1 MVSPFNKLAAIRKA
15 IVCIPLLL
23 GLSSFNVSASEAEG
37 EKPHHRWGVG
47 VFLGATHAHGKN
59 ESTVGFELG
68 HVINKNWSI
77 GAVVERA
84 EREEH
89 STLLLVGLG
98 WHPWEGLR
106 LQLGA
111 GRKDPSGT
119 QENVLRTGIT
129 YDWEFAPTWVL
140 KPYFALDFIENE
152 ETEEVFGFYFGK
164 LF

>member
-1 MVSPFNKLAAIRKA
+1 MGK
-15 IVCIPLLL
+15 
-23 GLSSFNVSASEAEG
+23 
-37 EKPHHRWGVG
+37 WGVG
-47 VFLGATHAHGKN
+47 IFLGATHAHGEN
-59 ESTVGFELG
+59 EATIGFELG
-68 HVINKNWSI
+68 HVLNKNWSI
-77 GAVVERA
+77 GLVAEQSERD
-84 EREEH
+84 EH
-89 STLLLVGLG
+89 TTLILAGLG
-98 WHPWEGLR
+98 WHPWGGLR

-111 GRKDPSGT
+111 GRKDPSGK